1 MAKGE
6 KKSVSEMTTEELA
19 QKVFGKK
26 LTKKLKDIAHEG
38 EEELNQSESS
48 QDKSST

>member
-1 MAKGE
+1 MTKG
-6 KKSVSEMTTEELA
+6 KKKPASEMTTEELA
-19 QKVFGKK
+19 KRVFGKK

-38 EEELNQSESS
+38 DEELNQTESS